1 MFDDDDPFL
10 ARVRALAGRLPDA
23 DEKVSHG
30 RPALFTKKVFAY
42 YGGSLKV
49 DGEWVQ
55 HPHALVV
62 LPDPEDRLALLDD
75 ERVFVPAYLGPSGW
89 IGFDLDHLDPTA
101 ADDDGGWG
109 EVVEL
114 LDASYRL
121 TAPPKLVARLDEPG

>member
-10 ARVRALAGRLPDA
+10 ERVREIALSFPGSA
-23 DEKVSHG
+23 EKVSHG
-30 RPALFTKKVFAY
+30 RPALFTTKVFAY

-49 DGEWVQ
+49 DGDWVQ
-55 HPHALVV
+55 HPHSIVV

-75 ERVFVPAYLGPSGW
+75 DRVYVPAYLGPSGW
-89 IGFDLDHLDPTA
+89 IGFDLDDST
-101 ADDDGGWG
+101 DWG

-121 TAPPKLVARLDEPG
+121 TAPKKLVAELASRDEP